1 MRHAPSV
8 RTHTFEYDP
17 DEHGSGCHLLDA
29 RNYRDATTEELKEAV
44 GSWYLAAEHRDDQEV
59 RDAYDAIVAINER
72 RFQEVIEDVDVIFTT
87 EDPYADYTAMRVDIE
102 RGVMKVFAGGSH
114 PEHMTPS
121 ENVVGRAVHDYLGH
135 YAINRGFDLYGE
147 VAKWKHVRHRYP
159 DTAQRLLFTE
169 VVGQLCAAHVVGGFD
184 SPDFQQKAIV
194 APDCVIEAVR
204 EHCHANDPERFNDE
218 EQR

>member
-1 MRHAPSV
+1 MRHAPSI
-8 RTHTFEYDP
+8 RTHTFSYDP
-17 DEHGSGCHLLDA
+17 EEHDPRKHVRGFQDPEKA
-29 RNYRDATTEELKEAV
+29 DTAAIKEAV

-59 RDAYDAIVAINER
+59 RDAYDAITAINER
-72 RFQEVIEDVDVIFTT
+72 RFQEVLEDVDVIFTT

-114 PEHMTPS
+114 PEHMTPT

-135 YAINRGFDLYGE
+135 YAINRGFDFYGE

-204 EHCHANDPERFNDE
+204 EHVYHNDPEREAN
-218 EQR
+218 R